1 MKTTIILSFLS
12 LCFASAF
19 AQGYK
24 SKDVSFKN
32 DSITVS
38 GTLTLPRDVKRAPV
52 AIIVSG
58 TGKQDRDGTMAG
70 QKLFLQIADYLSS
83 RGVAVLRC
91 DDRGTGKTTGHYEWA
106 TTNDFADD
114 ALAAVRFLRKRK
126 DVDTSRIG
134 LIGHSEGG
142 AVMSIAASKAHD
154 VRFMVSLSGLCDT
167 GLHSLIE
174 QNAALVRLYSLPDY
188 DVKRYDTVNE
198 LMFRVAYKY
207 ADSDSLKSK
216 LFEAYGAWAKMDSIY
231 FSTLGVKYDHFRFP
245 IYMYAMQATTPWY
258 RFFVRY
264 DPARYLKD
272 VRCPVLAINGDKDV
286 MVCADTN
293 LANWKRL
300 MPQDVRVDTVKV
312 KGLNHLL
319 LPCKKGTPDEY
330 AQIKSGI
337 PESVLQRVLEFIRK
351 Q

>member
-1 MKTTIILSFLS
+1 MKTTIILSILS

-24 SKDVSFKN
+24 SKEISFKN
-32 DSITVS
+32 DSITIS
-38 GTLTLPRDVKRAPV
+38 GTLTLPKGVKRAPV

-70 QKLFLQIADYLSS
+70 HKLFRQIADYLSS

-91 DDRGTGKTTGHYEWA
+91 DDRGTGKTTDHYEWA
-106 TTNDFADD
+106 TTNDFAGD
-114 ALAAVRFLRKRK
+114 ALAAVRFLKKIK

-142 AVMSIAASKAHD
+142 AVMSIAASRSHYI
-154 VRFMVSLSGLCDT
+154 RFMVSLSGLCDT

-174 QNAALVRLYSLPDY
+174 QNAALVRSYSLPDY

-216 LFEAYGAWAKMDSIY
+216 LYEAYNAWAKMDSIY

-245 IYMYAMQATTPWY
+245 IYMYTMQATTPWY

-264 DPARYLKD
+264 DPAKYLKA
-272 VRCPVLAINGDKDV
+272 VQCPVLAINGDKDV
-286 MVCADTN
+286 MVDADTN
-293 LANWKRL
+293 LTNWKRL
-300 MPQDVRVDTVKV
+300 IPQGVPVDTIKM

-319 LPCKKGTPDEY
+319 LPCQKGTPDEY
-330 AQIKSGI
+330 SKIKENI
-337 PESVLQRVLEFIRK
+337 PEAVLQKVLEFIRLK
-351 Q
+351 